1 MEEISSKEN
10 EKLTHVAL
18 TNELIDLLSRSR
30 HDWMNKLQLIK
41 GNLTLE
47 KYDRVFEII
56 EEMVIE
62 AQHESKLSNLKI
74 PQLAYYFLTFNWESH
89 FITLEYEVLGETR
102 DLSAYESQLLT
113 VSQELFSIFDQ
124 SVCQKTENHLT
135 VTFQTDHEENDVILY
150 FDFKGKLTS
159 LDALNAFH
167 DANYPCMS
175 ITQFHV
181 TPHESMIELCLRQER
196 DM

>member
-1 MEEISSKEN
+1 MEEIPSKQN
-10 EKLTHVAL
+10 EKLTL
-18 TNELIDLLSRSR
+18 TNELISLLSRSR

-74 PQLAYYFLTFNWESH
+74 PQLAYDFLTFNWESH

-113 VSQELFSIFDQ
+113 ISRELFSIFDQ

-135 VTFQTDHEENDVILY
+135 VTFQTDHPENDVFLY
-150 FDFKGKLTS
+150 VDFKGKLTS

-181 TPHESMIELCLRQER
+181 TSHESMIELCLRQER

>member
-1 MEEISSKEN
+1 MPSKQN

-18 TNELIDLLSRSR
+18 TNELIYLLSRSR

-74 PQLAYYFLTFNWESH
+74 PQLAYYFLTFNWES
-89 FITLEYEVLGETR
+89 
-102 DLSAYESQLLT
+102 
-113 VSQELFSIFDQ
+113 
-124 SVCQKTENHLT
+124 
-135 VTFQTDHEENDVILY
+135 
-150 FDFKGKLTS
+150 
-159 LDALNAFH
+159 
-167 DANYPCMS
+167 
-175 ITQFHV
+175 
-181 TPHESMIELCLRQER
+181 
-196 DM
+196 

>member
-1 MEEISSKEN
+1 MEEISRKQN
-10 EKLTHVAL
+10 GKLTHATL
-18 TNELIDLLSRSR
+18 TNELIGILSRSR

-74 PQLAYYFLTFNWESH
+74 PQLAFCFLTFNWESH

-102 DLSAYESQLLT
+102 DLSAYDEQLLS
-113 VSQELFSIFDQ
+113 VSQKLFSIFDQ

-135 VTFQTDHEENDVILY
+135 VTFQTDHQDEELVLY
-150 FDFKGKLTS
+150 FDFKGKLIS

-167 DANYPCMS
+167 DANYSCMN

-181 TPHESMIELCLRQER
+181 TPHESMIELSVRQ
-196 DM
+196 D

>member
-62 AQHESKLSNLKI
+62 AQHESKLSNLKNSPI
-74 PQLAYYFLTFNWESH
+74 GLL
-89 FITLEYEVLGETR
+89 
-102 DLSAYESQLLT
+102 LSN
-113 VSQELFSIFDQ
+113 I
-124 SVCQKTENHLT
+124 
-135 VTFQTDHEENDVILY
+135 
-150 FDFKGKLTS
+150 
-159 LDALNAFH
+159 
-167 DANYPCMS
+167 
-175 ITQFHV
+175 
-181 TPHESMIELCLRQER
+181 
-196 DM
+196 